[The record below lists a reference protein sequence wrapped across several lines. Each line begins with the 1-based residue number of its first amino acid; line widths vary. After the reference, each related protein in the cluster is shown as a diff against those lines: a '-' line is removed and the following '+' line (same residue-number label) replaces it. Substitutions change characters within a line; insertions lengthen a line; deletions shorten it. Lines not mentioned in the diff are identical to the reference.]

1 MLRLSNFAAASA
13 LLMFSSTAYAD
24 LVLDLAT
31 SGPTT
36 VTSGSTVNID
46 LILRDTDNSNFGPI
60 AGPGSTAIGLLTGG
74 GTLIQSAQTGT
85 GAAIVT
91 GATVGADFLQL
102 AFNGMNS
109 IPTVLDSGQ
118 LQSPGLGGVQALAL
132 LPAGIGTGIA
142 HIATFA
148 ATITGGVGDTVTI
161 SADTLGLNAAG
172 TLPVVGNQLFGSLP
186 PAGNLDA
193 ALGSFAAP
201 GAGASFGSLTFEVA
215 AVPEPSTL
223 FVGALLA
230 CGGAVYVKRRRKSIA
245 TEADC

>member
-1 MLRLSNFAAASA
+1 MLRLSIFAAAAA
-13 LLMFSSTAYAD
+13 LLLFSSTGNAD

-46 LILRDTDNSNFGPI
+46 LFLRDTDNSHFGPT
-60 AGPGSTAIGLLTGG
+60 AGSGSTALGLGTGG
-74 GTLIQSAQTGT
+74 GKLIQSA
-85 GAAIVT
+85 AT
-91 GATVGADFLQL
+91 GATAAVTGVTVGIDFLN
-102 AFNGMNS
+102 A
-109 IPTVLDSGQ
+109 IPQGVGQ
-118 LQSPGLGGVQALAL
+118 LQSPALGGVLSIAGF
-132 LPAGIGTGIA
+132 PGAGITSGIA

-172 TLPVVGNQLFGSLP
+172 TSPVVGNALFGVIP
-186 PAGNLDA
+186 PANNLDA

-230 CGGAVYVKRRRKSIA
+230 CGGAVYAKRRRKSIA
-245 TEADC
+245 TDPDC